1 MKAKKLEYLD
11 HLVQNLTQNNQR
23 ILLEKDCLGK
33 LEKSF
38 NEIKPKFKV
47 GQFVF
52 RYLDKPR
59 NALNKDQSTTQI
71 REGDI
76 LWDNIPREILKVFT
90 YGGDGELHRY
100 YLDGLPNV
108 SFT

>member
-38 NEIKPKFKV
+38 NEIKPKFK
-47 GQFVF
+47 
-52 RYLDKPR
+52 
-59 NALNKDQSTTQI
+59 
-71 REGDI
+71 
-76 LWDNIPREILKVFT
+76 EILEQQM
-90 YGGDGELHRY
+90 D
-100 YLDGLPNV
+100 
-108 SFT
+108 